1 MTRGTLTFFGLVCA
15 LTFAG
20 CAGVPDNA
28 ANGGANGDGINAP
41 PRGDS
46 RADTP
51 RRFLNIS
58 DGAGEVSRPMA
69 DQTPSTPSESRA
81 RLHVELGV
89 AYLSTGRADTALDEV
104 KIALKENGSYAP
116 AHHLAGLA
124 YMMLGENAKADESFR
139 YALSGAPGD
148 PDFNNSYGWFLCQH
162 GRAQEAF
169 PHFARAARNPYYRYQ
184 TRPYTNAGLCHVRLK
199 NDVAAEAQFARALEV
214 DPSNGDALYQ
224 IAAINYRRGEYRTA
238 YEQLARL
245 HQQREPSAATTWL
258 GLRTSRKLGEY
269 NAQASYAEQLR
280 QRFSNSVEYSL
291 LLRGKFDE

>member
-1 MTRGTLTFFGLVCA
+1 MTRGTFSLCWLVCA
-15 LTFAG
+15 LTLAG
-20 CAGVPDNA
+20 CTGIPDNA
-28 ANGGANGDGINAP
+28 ADGGANSDGVTTTRPDSTRRMVNA
-41 PRGDS
+41 
-46 RADTP
+46 
-51 RRFLNIS
+51 S
-58 DGAGEVSRPMA
+58 DGAGEVSRPLA
-69 DQTPSTPSESRA
+69 DQNPSSPSESRA

-89 AYLSTGRADTALDEV
+89 AYLGTGRADTALDEV
-104 KIALKENGSYAP
+104 KVALKENGSYAP

-148 PDFNNSYGWFLCQH
+148 PDFNNSYGWFLCLH

-169 PHFARAARNPYYRYQ
+169 PHFDRAARNPYYRYQ
-184 TRPYTNAGLCHVRLK
+184 TRPYTNAGLCHVRLR

-224 IAAINYRRGEYRTA
+224 IAAINYRRGEFRTA

-245 HQQREPSAATTWL
+245 HQQRESSAASTWL
-258 GLRTSRKLGEY
+258 GLRTARKLGEY
-269 NAQASYAEQLR
+269 NAQASYTEQLR
-280 QRFSNSVEYSL
+280 QRFGNSVEYSL